1 MTPEARDQI
10 DLVVQTL
17 AGLKDIMINL
27 ENSKADTLPLSALI
41 VFEQVL
47 EHSITS
53 LTQLTEKEGELNYVR
68 KC

>member
-1 MTPEARDQI
+1 MTPEAKDQI
-10 DLVVQTL
+10 DLIIQTL
-17 AGLKDIMINL
+17 SGLKDIMINL
-27 ENSKADTLPLSALI
+27 ENSKADTLPLSTLV

-47 EHSITS
+47 EHAIDS